1 MALRKVEPGAAWPL
15 FSVAATRCI
24 ERLAME
30 PLPAC
35 TLMQRAGLAAAQ
47 LALALAPHAQ
57 VVWVAAGPGNNGG
70 DGLEAALYLQRWGKQ
85 VVVTWLGD
93 AGRAGQYAL
102 AAWQRATD
110 AGVAFAHEPPE
121 HFDLCLDAL
130 LGIGATRAPADR
142 MAQWITRMNG
152 ADAPVLAIDVPTGL
166 NADTGQAAGACVR
179 ALATLCLLTLKPG
192 LFTGHGRDATG
203 QVWLDTLQVESQSEP
218 AAALASPSAVLAAAP
233 SSRARAHASH
243 KGSYGDVAV
252 VGGAPGMAGAAL
264 LAASA
269 ALHCGAGR
277 VFVALLDPA
286 AVTVDTSQPELM
298 LRDMSAL
305 DLHAM
310 TVVCGCGGG
319 DAVRAHLPKI
329 ISGTTRLVLD
339 ADALNAVAGD
349 VQLQVLVRAR
359 ARRGWLT
366 VLTPHPLEAARLLGT
381 SSSEVQHD
389 RLAAAQRLALA
400 FACTVVLKGS
410 GSIIASPAGVPA
422 INPTGNARLATAGT
436 GDVLAGAIGAGLA
449 AGVPAY
455 QAACEA
461 AYQHGLHADK
471 WPEHQALTAS
481 RLAQSFQAAS

>member
-1 MALRKVEPGAAWPL
+1 M
-15 FSVAATRCI
+15 
-24 ERLAME
+24 
-30 PLPAC
+30 
-35 TLMQRAGLAAAQ
+35 
-47 LALALAPHAQ
+47 
-57 VVWVAAGPGNNGG
+57 
-70 DGLEAALYLQRWGKQ
+70 
-85 VVVTWLGD
+85 
-93 AGRAGQYAL
+93 
-102 AAWQRATD
+102 
-110 AGVAFAHEPPE
+110 
-121 HFDLCLDAL
+121 
-130 LGIGATRAPADR
+130 
-142 MAQWITRMNG
+142 
-152 ADAPVLAIDVPTGL
+152 
-166 NADTGQAAGACVR
+166 
-179 ALATLCLLTLKPG
+179 
-192 LFTGHGRDATG
+192 
-203 QVWLDTLQVESQSEP
+203 
-218 AAALASPSAVLAAAP
+218 
-233 SSRARAHASH
+233 
-243 KGSYGDVAV
+243 
-252 VGGAPGMAGAAL
+252 
-264 LAASA
+264 
-269 ALHCGAGR
+269 
-277 VFVALLDPA
+277 LDPA

-381 SSSEVQHD
+381 SSSEVQQD